1 MCQILL
7 VKLNIHQG
15 EEKKIK
21 KEIKKTWWLWKAY
34 LYIFY
39 DLQLF
44 TLWITLKIM
53 LTCSYWSMFSL
64 LTNSKDCSL
73 ISPIFKIILKIK
85 LFSYLFH
92 LQDFLQQLIFFLPTV
107 KWFKKK
113 YVLWATVYLN
123 FSFYFN
129 ERFCIP
135 VYSFIKEIGIP

>member
-85 LFSYLFH
+85 LFSYLLH
-92 LQDFLQQLIFFLPTV
+92 LQDFLQQLIFFFTHCKVVL
-107 KWFKKK
+107 KKICLVG
-113 YVLWATVYLN
+113 YCLSQ
-123 FSFYFN
+123 F
-129 ERFCIP
+129 
-135 VYSFIKEIGIP
+135 FILFQWKILYTSIQFH

>member
-85 LFSYLFH
+85 LFSYLLH
-92 LQDFLQQLIFFLPTV
+92 LQDFLQQLILFFYPLYSGL
-107 KWFKKK
+107 KKNMSCG
-113 YVLWATVYLN
+113 LLS

>member
-85 LFSYLFH
+85 LFSYLLH
-92 LQDFLQQLIFFLPTV
+92 LQDFLQQLILFFLPTV

-113 YVLWATVYLN
+113 YVLWATV
-123 FSFYFN
+123 F
-129 ERFCIP
+129 
-135 VYSFIKEIGIP
+135 FILFQWKILYTSIQFH